1 MGGSSACVINYL
13 EKCMVIVKEN
23 KYLHFVNL
31 RFKGV
36 QGKRNDWFWFN

>member
-1 MGGSSACVINYL
+1 MGGSTAYFINDL
-13 EKCMVIVKEN
+13 EKCMVINKKN
-23 KYLHFVNL
+23 KYLHCVNL